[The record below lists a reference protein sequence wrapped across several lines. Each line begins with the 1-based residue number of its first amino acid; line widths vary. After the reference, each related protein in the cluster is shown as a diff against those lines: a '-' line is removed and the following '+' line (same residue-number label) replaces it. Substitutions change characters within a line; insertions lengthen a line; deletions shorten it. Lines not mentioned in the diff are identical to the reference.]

1 MSAEGVEPS
10 TNSLKGY
17 CSAIELRAHHK
28 ADCILSRENTGVN
41 VIMEIDTASMPL
53 EAKMTDVQY
62 VTESDF
68 QEEVIGAS
76 LPVLVDFTATWC
88 QPCKMIEPIVKQ
100 LAQEWDG
107 KVKVVKLDADQNPN
121 IMMQYGV
128 MGIPTL
134 MLFKGGEIKERMT
147 GFQPKEK
154 LAAKVTPHV

>member
-1 MSAEGVEPS
+1 
-10 TNSLKGY
+10 
-17 CSAIELRAHHK
+17 
-28 ADCILSRENTGVN
+28 
-41 VIMEIDTASMPL
+41 
-53 EAKMTDVQY
+53 MTDVNY

-68 QEEVIGAS
+68 QAEVLNAE

-88 QPCKMIEPIVKQ
+88 QPCKMIAPIVEQ

-121 IMMQYGV
+121 VMMQYGV

-134 MLFKGGEIKERMT
+134 MLFKGGDIKERLV
-147 GFQPKEK
+147 GFQSKEK